1 MRGQTDLFGL
11 EGPMLWFVSL
21 ALAGAVGGGPAPASN
36 SPVKVVAPS
45 PSAIAA
51 SLLAAETRRV
61 RAATPRVAQLIDDG
75 VRRSRTF
82 AQLIADVHATDVI
95 VYVEASFGLPP
106 DVSGRILLAGVA
118 GDQRYLR
125 VQVRATL
132 ARDQLIA
139 TIAHEL
145 RHALEVAGDRTVV
158 DEKGFVAL
166 YRRIGDAARACGG
179 FDTEAARVT
188 GRRVRDELLG

>member
-1 MRGQTDLFGL
+1 M
-11 EGPMLWFVSL
+11 
-21 ALAGAVGGGPAPASN
+21 
-36 SPVKVVAPS
+36 
-45 PSAIAA
+45 
-51 SLLAAETRRV
+51 
-61 RAATPRVAQLIDDG
+61 
-75 VRRSRTF
+75 
-82 AQLIADVHATDVI
+82 HATDVI
-95 VYVEASFGLPP
+95 VYVEATFGLPP

-132 ARDQLIA
+132 QRDLLIA

-158 DEKGFVAL
+158 DEKGFAAL
-166 YRRIGDAARACGG
+166 YRRIGDAVQACAG
-179 FDTEAARVT
+179 FDTEAARLT

>member
-1 MRGQTDLFGL
+1 
-11 EGPMLWFVSL
+11 MLWFVSL
-21 ALAGAVGGGPAPASN
+21 ALAGAVAGGPSPAST
-36 SPVKVVAPS
+36 SPVKVLAPS
-45 PSAIAA
+45 PAATAA

-61 RAATPRVAQLIDDG
+61 RAATPRVGQLIDEG
-75 VRRSRTF
+75 IRRSRTF
-82 AQLIADVHATDVI
+82 AQLITDVHTTDVI
-95 VYVEASFGLPP
+95 VYVEASFSLPP

-118 GDQRYLR
+118 GAQRYLR
-125 VQVRATL
+125 VQVRPTL

-145 RHALEVAGDRTVV
+145 RHALEVAGARTVV

-166 YRRIGDAARACGG
+166 YRRIGDAVQSCGG
-179 FDTEAARVT
+179 FDTEAARLT

>member
-1 MRGQTDLFGL
+1 
-11 EGPMLWFVSL
+11 MLWFLSL
-21 ALAGAVGGGPAPASN
+21 AFAGAVAGGPAPASTP
-36 SPVKVVAPS
+36 PVKVGAPS
-45 PSAIAA
+45 PATVAA

-61 RAATPRVAQLIDDG
+61 RAATPRVGQLIDEG
-75 VRRSRTF
+75 IRGARTF
-82 AQLIADVHATDVI
+82 AQLINDVHATDVI
-95 VYVEASFGLPP
+95 VYVEASFALPP

-132 ARDQLIA
+132 AGDQMIA
-139 TIAHEL
+139 TVAHEL
-145 RHALEVAGDRTVV
+145 RHALEVAGDHTVV

-166 YRRIGDAARACGG
+166 YRRIRDPVPAGG
-179 FDTEAARVT
+179 GYDPEAARVT

>member
-1 MRGQTDLFGL
+1 
-11 EGPMLWFVSL
+11 MLWFVSL
-21 ALAGAVGGGPAPASN
+21 ALAGAVAGGPSPASP
-36 SPVKVVAPS
+36 SPVKVVTPS
-45 PSAIAA
+45 PAATAA

-61 RAATPRVAQLIDDG
+61 RSATPRVGQLIDNG
-75 VRRSRTF
+75 IRRSRTF
-82 AQLIADVHATDVI
+82 AQLITEVHATDVI

-132 ARDQLIA
+132 PRDQMIA

-158 DEKGFVAL
+158 DDKGFVAL
-166 YRRIGDAARACGG
+166 YRRIGDAAQACGG
-179 FDTEAARVT
+179 YDTEAARVT